1 MTEHFNAEQ
10 VAGAFF
16 ATYAEALLRRDADAI
31 AEHYATPALIEF
43 PQAAIPVSERAQTRD
58 FFETAFAQYRDVT
71 QTYHTI
77 KVAAC
82 GPHSIWADVSWNHHG
97 GAPDERLMYQLTHHE
112 GTWRIAVLTPLSN

>member
-43 PQAAIPVSERAQTRD
+43 PQAASPVSERAQTPFVVCAGLAAGVLVLFGLIRSTLKR
-58 FFETAFAQYRDVT
+58 TAYPAY
-71 QTYHTI
+71 
-77 KVAAC
+77 
-82 GPHSIWADVSWNHHG
+82 WW
-97 GAPDERLMYQLTHHE
+97 
-112 GTWRIAVLTPLSN
+112 